1 MTLPNA
7 DRAMVE
13 DAKLLDYCLSTTHP
27 RGRHKA
33 RLFAAALGITS
44 SEAALLAAARCG
56 DAVETKRN
64 PFGTMYET
72 RFPCAGPLKTADVLS
87 VWMVADAD
95 GVPRLVTCYPV

>member
-44 SEAALLAAARCG
+44 SEAALLKAALLAAARRG
-56 DAVETKRN
+56 AVT
-64 PFGTMYET
+64 P
-72 RFPCAGPLKTADVLS
+72 
-87 VWMVADAD
+87 
-95 GVPRLVTCYPV
+95 